1 MSGTE
6 GTPRAD
12 TVSELLTVTR
22 RLIDD
27 ERTRGQGLDSK
38 TSSLAGFTGA
48 ILAITVALGHDV
60 GRLHLG
66 RVGNDVASGMYIV
79 AVVALACAAVL
90 AVLGGLRPQQRLA
103 ISMTEIR
110 SFAQYPLIAVEPME
124 IHGRMMNTL
133 VEAIDYERQANDRKA
148 RFARRAAVALVVG
161 FLASGAE
168 AVTVVLAS

>member
-1 MSGTE
+1 
-6 GTPRAD
+6 
-12 TVSELLTVTR
+12 
-22 RLIDD
+22 
-27 ERTRGQGLDSK
+27 
-38 TSSLAGFTGA
+38 
-48 ILAITVALGHDV
+48 
-60 GRLHLG
+60 
-66 RVGNDVASGMYIV
+66 V

-103 ISMTEIR
+103 ISITEIR